1 MPCVMCS
8 VADMSVRT
16 TCIVLDAFSL
26 VLIVLMR
33 AAVHLLVAHQL
44 HERIK
49 TKNSRTIK
57 TQKTISSNTTKNTQN
72 KTFNSNTKA
81 AKPIKIHMYETN
93 KQNIIRYR
101 FTATQ

>member
-1 MPCVMCS
+1 MCS

-16 TCIVLDAFSL
+16 TCIVLDALSL
-26 VLIVLMR
+26 VLMR